1 MPLSLATRR
10 LAFTLVGALALSAC
24 DHDEAK
30 PASPAR
36 ATVEP
41 KAAPPPPAPLPAS
54 PVASGLPAAP
64 REGDD
69 DDAGPD
75 YVPVGSPVI
84 SLRTIDLAIYLKAPA
99 PAALVSDITDK
110 VHARFP
116 AATLLKKPSPAPPP
130 TVVVF
135 SPDLDELPVPSA
147 DELSRFGRDLTP
159 LQVETAQRSK
169 GAIVFSWLLDA
180 DPTYAE
186 LRKAETL
193 VHEVAQKN
201 GGFLWDDTTR
211 ELFSTDSWKKARLDG
226 WQGDVPDARRHFTT
240 HYYESET
247 ELGRR
252 HRAVTLGLA
261 KLGLPDLV
269 VEDLPPPL
277 WGAMKVLLDA
287 VAQELVEGAPLLAEG
302 KLLIDIKAIH
312 HGAAKSAFV
321 AAAAPNATFRGHV
334 SLGIVDPEE
343 GDADNRLAEVRF
355 DGYPGKTESERQAA
369 GLGAILGDVPAVPPV
384 SPVPPASSAPKPPKP

>member
-1 MPLSLATRR
+1 MPFFLRTRR
-10 LAFTLVGALALSAC
+10 LDLALVGALILSAC
-24 DHDEAK
+24 DRDDAK
-30 PASPAR
+30 PAPPPGPTTA
-36 ATVEP
+36 EH
-41 KAAPPPPAPLPAS
+41 KAAPPPPAPLP
-54 PVASGLPAAP
+54 PPSGLPVVP
-64 REGDD
+64 HEGDD
-69 DDAGPD
+69 DDTGPD
-75 YVPVGSPVI
+75 FVPPGSPI
-84 SLRTIDLAIYLKAPA
+84 IPLRTIDLAVYLKAPA
-99 PAALVSDITDK
+99 PPALVADVADK

-116 AATLLKKPSPAPPP
+116 SVALLKKPSPTPPP
-130 TVVVF
+130 TVVVV

-159 LQVETAQRSK
+159 AQVETAQGSK

-193 VHEVAQKN
+193 VYEVAQKN

-211 ELFSTDSWKKARLDG
+211 ELFSPDSWKKARLDG
-226 WQGDVPDARRHFTT
+226 WQGEIPDARRHFTT
-240 HYYESET
+240 HYYESAT

-287 VAQELVEGAPLLAEG
+287 IAQGLVEGAPLLAEG
-302 KLLIDIKAIH
+302 KLTIDLKALH
-312 HGAAKSAFV
+312 HAAAKGAFV
-321 AAAAPNATFRGHV
+321 AAAGPNATFRGHV

-355 DGYPGKTESERQAA
+355 DGYPGQTEPERQAA
-369 GLGAILGDVPAVPPV
+369 GLRAILGDVAAVP
-384 SPVPPASSAPKPPKP
+384 SSKPPKP